1 MKSTAA
7 LTAAIVAVIVLLCT
21 SAAITDDG
29 PASASC
35 TGTGR
40 GTVTPRP
47 VPTGA
52 WHPVGAWDSVQVAHA
67 AVIVAVGQQAGVPAR
82 GWVVAVATAMVESRL
97 LNLDYG
103 DRDSVGL
110 FQQRPSQGWGTP
122 AQLQDPVYASRRFYT
137 ALAKVDGWETMPLT
151 VAAQTVQKSA
161 FPDRYGEREHDA
173 EQVVAAVTG
182 AAAITDL
189 PGASLAICAGPPAGT
204 GGWVRPVDAVVG
216 SGFGRRGGEFHAGVD
231 LSAARHTVI
240 RAASAGTV
248 AASACNSTR
257 GTCDVDGSRS
267 IIGCGWYVDIAHTGG
282 IGTRYCHMVRRPE
295 VTVGDTVTAGQPIG
309 LVGSS
314 GNSSGP
320 HLHFE
325 VHEHACGNGECQ
337 LTPVNAVDPVVYLR
351 VQGAPLGVNS

>member
-1 MKSTAA
+1 MKSAAA
-7 LTAAIVAVIVLLCT
+7 LAIAIVALLVLLCGG
-21 SAAITDDG
+21 AVITDGG
-29 PASASC
+29 PVSATC
-35 TGTGR
+35 AGR

-47 VPTGA
+47 VATGA
-52 WHPVGAWDSVQVAHA
+52 WHPVGAWDAAQVAHA
-67 AVIVAVGQQAGVPAR
+67 AVIVAAGQQQRVPPR
-82 GWVVAVATAMVESRL
+82 GWVIAVATAMVESRL
-97 LNLDYG
+97 LNLPDG

-122 AQLQDPVYASRRFYT
+122 AQLQDPAYASRRFYA
-137 ALAKVDGWETMPLT
+137 ALLEVTGWEAVPLT

-182 AAAITDL
+182 ATAITDL
-189 PGASLAICAGPPAGT
+189 PGASLAICAGPPAGAE
-204 GGWVRPVDAVVG
+204 GWVRPVDAVVG
-216 SGFGRRGGEFHAGVD
+216 SGFGPRGGELHAGVD
-231 LSAARHTVI
+231 LSAARYTVI

-248 AASACNSTR
+248 VASDCNSTS
-257 GTCDVDGSRS
+257 GTCDADGSPGT
-267 IIGCGWYVDIAHTGG
+267 IGCGWYVDIAHTGG

-295 VTVGDTVTAGQPIG
+295 VTAGDTVTAGQPIG

-325 VHEHACGNGECQ
+325 IHEQACRNSECQ
-337 LTPVNAVDPVVYLR
+337 LSPANAIDPVTYMR
-351 VQGAPLGVNS
+351 TQSAPLGANG

>member
-1 MKSTAA
+1 MKSV
-7 LTAAIVAVIVLLCT
+7 LMLVVAIVAVIVLLCT
-21 SAAITDDG
+21 GAVITDDG

-35 TGTGR
+35 TGSGA
-40 GTVTPRP
+40 VTPRP
-47 VPTGA
+47 VATGA
-52 WHPVGAWDSVQVAHA
+52 WHPVGVWDSAQVAHA
-67 AVIVAVGQQAGVPAR
+67 AVIVAVGQQQRVPPR

-97 LNLDYG
+97 LNLSYG

-122 AQLQDPVYASRRFYT
+122 AQLQDPVYASQRFYT
-137 ALAKVDGWETMPLT
+137 ALLTVTGWEAMPLT

-161 FPDRYGEREHDA
+161 FPDRYGAQEHDA
-173 EQVVAAVTG
+173 ERVVAAVTG
-182 AAAITDL
+182 ATAITDL
-189 PGASLAICAGPPAGT
+189 PGASLAICTGHSAGP

-216 SGFGRRGGEFHAGVD
+216 SGFGPRGGELHAGVD

-240 RAASAGTV
+240 RAAAAGTV
-248 AASACNSTR
+248 VASACNSTS
-257 GTCDVDGSRS
+257 GTCDVDGSPGT
-267 IIGCGWYVDIAHTGG
+267 IGCGWYVDIAHTGG

-295 VTVGDTVTAGQPIG
+295 VTVGATVAAGVPIG

-325 VHEHACGNGECQ
+325 VHENACADDTCQ
-337 LTPVNAVDPVVYLR
+337 LSPANAIDPVAYMR
-351 VQGAPLGVNS
+351 ARGAALGAAS